1 MAWRRPGDK
10 PLSEPMIVRSLT
22 HICVTR
28 PQWIK
33 LSEVNLSCGDI
44 FIVIKVSTQQEA
56 IWLIVWAFVQT
67 HCKVNPFPQQNKMCF
82 TGNALVDF
90 DYNACIYIVRYSGPM
105 FVKKWQKCHEWS
117 MRLGL
122 KLLSE
127 KELTHLLRFGAQ
139 ISHTS
144 LTLSKHCTQHYSG
157 PWQCL
162 AGFVKPKT
170 HSWVEAGDFPHV
182 NTILI
187 KLPPPRP
194 S

>member
-1 MAWRRPGDK
+1 MTAFSQTTLSNAFSWIKNIRISIKISLKFVPKGLINNIPPLVLIMAWRRPGDK
-10 PLSEPMIVRSLT
+10 PSSEPMIVRSLT

-28 PQWIK
+28 PQWVK

-44 FIVIKVSTQQEA
+44 FIVIKVSTQQGA

-82 TGNALVDF
+82 TGNPLVDF
-90 DYNACIYIVRYSGPM
+90 DYNACIYIVRYSWPK

-127 KELTHLLRFGAQ
+127 KEL
-139 ISHTS
+139 S
-144 LTLSKHCTQHYSG
+144 
-157 PWQCL
+157 
-162 AGFVKPKT
+162 
-170 HSWVEAGDFPHV
+170 
-182 NTILI
+182 
-187 KLPPPRP
+187 
-194 S
+194 